1 MCLLGNQ
8 CISFITIGVEMQ
20 KEAVVTEYNN
30 VLSNALLTPL
40 TRRITSLLHS
50 AAKDVQSQ
58 SNWRLKAFRPLLQDI

>member
-30 VLSNALLTPL
+30 VLSNGVLTPL

-50 AAKDVQSQ
+50 AAKDMY
-58 SNWRLKAFRPLLQDI
+58 NLRATGG